1 MDVIVLIGRILFT
14 VLFLASALGHFTQ
27 TQGMAMFAESMGV
40 KPGRPLVLL
49 TGVQILIGALMVL
62 LGVWADIGLLL
73 IAAFVLPTAFLMHPF
88 WKMEGE
94 MAQLQ
99 QSQFMK
105 NVALG
110 GAALMLFALIA
121 YAGGDLGLMIT
132 GPLVS
137 LS

>member
-49 TGVQILIGALMVL
+49 TGVQILVGALMAL
-62 LGVWADIGLLL
+62 LGVWADIGMLL

-105 NVALG
+105 NIALG
-110 GAALMLFALIA
+110 GAAIMLFGLIA
-121 YAGGDLGLMIT
+121 YAGDDLGLMIT

-137 LS
+137 LN

>member
-121 YAGGDLGLMIT
+121 NAGGDLGLMIT